1 MLYEWLKRHWR
12 QDSPRLKYLNSCW
25 SRDEQGRRVHLIW
38 PELWKKRNKEDKNG
52 DTTITNCR

>member
-38 PELWKKRNKEDKNG
+38 PELWKKRNKEEDDG
-52 DTTITNCR
+52 TNH